1 MGDGAGG
8 GLDGVGAFDGWV
20 AVGAGA
26 AGRVVCRFPV
36 TDGAV
41 LMLGLGSAIG
51 DSVGITGD
59 GITASGVEATY
70 VSASACAGG
79 PEPSEFACTRPNT
92 ARPKPATPTAANAP
106 TALRRRLG

>member
-1 MGDGAGG
+1 
-8 GLDGVGAFDGWV
+8 
-20 AVGAGA
+20 
-26 AGRVVCRFPV
+26 V

-70 VSASACAGG
+70 VSASA
-79 PEPSEFACTRPNT
+79 
-92 ARPKPATPTAANAP
+92 
-106 TALRRRLG
+106 